1 MILKEREFNHSK
13 DNFHEAMNISGYMRT
28 KCRERIFFTSFS
40 NALQRKELFEDED
53 DAPKDM
59 STVTGDLQRCLKM
72 ITDPLEYEYT
82 LLTFYGHQRM
92 AMEAYAKY
100 KFLNSNT
107 QSKEDKLKM
116 SIINL
121 IQELKAKHDEEEE
134 GHTTDEEDE
143 IDNITVTNALKRI
156 SIVKESHYN
165 FDTYLKILTK
175 KLSNRPDSDF
185 NVDDFLKDI
194 FN

>member
-13 DNFHEAMNISGYMRT
+13 DNFHEAMGIPGYMRT

-121 IQELKAKHDEEEE
+121 IQELKEKHDEEEE
-134 GHTTDEEDE
+134 GNSSEEDE
-143 IDNITVTNALKRI
+143 VDNITVSTALKRI
-156 SIVKESHYN
+156 TMVKESHYN
-165 FDTYLKILTK
+165 FDTYLKMLTK
-175 KLSNRPDSDF
+175 KLSSRPDSDF